1 MFGVTLFCAPALVG
15 IGPIKEMLD
24 THTLSPARRVAQMVL
39 DAPPVVLTNEQGP
52 ILYANCPAQPSAGL
66 MRRRSSSR

>member
-1 MFGVTLFCAPALVG
+1 MFGVTLFCAPALFG
-15 IGPIKEMLD
+15 IGLITETLD
-24 THTLSPARRVAQMVL
+24 ITLSPARRVAQMVL
-39 DAPPVVLTNEQGP
+39 DAPPVVLTNEQGT